1 MRCSL
6 EELGSQRPTAGNSSF
21 LELQLR
27 EPDVLFWSSQAKAF
41 MCINSRIARH
51 IHRININ
58 YLKKKTQLFEL
69 GVMVHA
75 CNLSVWEAEERA
87 WLYCQALSPTLQKNK
102 K

>member
-1 MRCSL
+1 MCCSL
-6 EELGSQRPTAGNSSF
+6 EELGSQRPTAGSSSF

-58 YLKKKTQLFEL
+58 YLQKKKNPSF
-69 GVMVHA
+69 
-75 CNLSVWEAEERA
+75 LS
-87 WLYCQALSPTLQKNK
+87 
-102 K
+102 